1 MFRTVDF
8 ILVGLVLVV
17 ATATYVV
24 KYGSEIE
31 NNNIVRLERE
41 IQTKREAI
49 DILKANWSLL
59 TNPARIQELAERHGE
74 ELQLDVLQSH
84 QIITIDQIPLR
95 SIPDNDIQ
103 NAKARD
109 GETGIS
115 NVVTGSIKPEG
126 ADR

>member
-8 ILVGLVLVV
+8 IFVGLVLAV
-17 ATATYVV
+17 ATATYIV

-31 NNNIVRLERE
+31 SNNIARLERE

-74 ELQLDVLQSH
+74 ELQLNVLQPR
-84 QIITIDQIPLR
+84 QIISIDQIPLR
-95 SIPDNDIQ
+95 SVSDHNIQ
-103 NAKARD
+103 NAKAPD
-109 GETGIS
+109 EEGGIS
-115 NVVTGSIKPEG
+115 DVVTGSIKPG
-126 ADR
+126 NADQ